1 MAKARILIVD
11 DEPRYRYLLRVN
23 LEARGYEVW
32 PAACGE
38 EALGL
43 LAEHEPDLVILDLRL
58 PGVDGFEVCRA
69 IRACSTVP
77 VLMLTALT
85 GHADRVRGLDTG
97 ADDYVPK
104 PFNVEEL
111 LARVRALLRRAAY
124 AAGDAPEQTLSFGPL
139 CIDTTARRATVAG
152 DAVDLTPTEYR
163 LLLVLARHAGC
174 ILLHDDLLEAVWD
187 ETDPAQAGL
196 VRQAVFRL
204 RRKIEP
210 DPSEPRYIHTQPG
223 VGYLFEDYGA

>member
-1 MAKARILIVD
+1 MAEARILVVD

-32 PAACGE
+32 TATRGA
-38 EALGL
+38 EALEL
-43 LAEHEPDLVILDLRL
+43 LETREPDLVILDLRL
-58 PGVDGFEVCRA
+58 PDIDGFEVCRA
-69 IRACSTVP
+69 IRAASTVP

-85 GHADRVRGLDTG
+85 DHADRVRGLDVG

-124 AAGDAPEQTLSFGPL
+124 GAGDGPGQRLSFGPL
-139 CIDTTARRATVAG
+139 CIDAAARQVTLAG
-152 DAVDLTPTEYR
+152 QAVDLTPTEYR
-163 LLLVLARHAGC
+163 LLLAMARQAGRV
-174 ILLHDDLLEAVWD
+174 LLHDDLLEAVWE
-187 ETDPAQAGL
+187 ETDSAQVGL

-204 RRKIEP
+204 RQKIEP
-210 DPSEPRYIHTQPG
+210 DPGAPRYIHTHPG
-223 VGYLFEDYGA
+223 VGYVFEDRGA

>member
-1 MAKARILIVD
+1 MAEGRVLVVD

-32 PAACGE
+32 PATCGE
-38 EALGL
+38 EALEL
-43 LAEHEPDLVILDLRL
+43 LAAREPDLIILDLRL
-58 PGVDGFEVCRA
+58 PDIDGFEVCRA
-69 IRACSTVP
+69 IRAASTVP

-85 GHADRVRGLDTG
+85 DHADRVRGLDIG
-97 ADDYVPK
+97 ADDYVSK

-124 AAGDAPEQTLSFGPL
+124 GAGDGPAQHLSFGAL
-139 CIDTTARRATVAG
+139 CIDTAARRVTVAG
-152 DAVDLTPTEYR
+152 EAVDLTPTEYR
-163 LLLVLARHAGC
+163 LLLAMARQAGRV
-174 ILLHDDLLEAVWD
+174 LLHGDLLEAVWE

-204 RRKIEP
+204 RQKIEP
-210 DPSEPRYIHTQPG
+210 DPGAPRYIHTRAG
-223 VGYLFEDYGA
+223 VGYVFEDRGV

>member
-1 MAKARILIVD
+1 MSEARILVVD

-32 PAACGE
+32 PATCGE
-38 EALGL
+38 DALDL
-43 LAEHEPDLVILDLRL
+43 LAQREPDLIILDLRL

-69 IRACSTVP
+69 IRSASTVP

-85 GHADRVRGLDTG
+85 DHADRVRGLDSG

-111 LARVRALLRRAAY
+111 LARVRSLLRRAAY
-124 AAGDAPEQTLSFGPL
+124 AAGEAPAEPLSFGPL
-139 CIDTTARRATVAG
+139 TIDTAARRVTLAG
-152 DAVDLTPTEYR
+152 DPVDLTPTEYR
-163 LLLVLARHAGC
+163 LLAALARHAGR

-204 RRKIEP
+204 RQKIEP
-210 DPSEPRYIHTQPG
+210 DPGDPRYIHTRPG
-223 VGYLFEDYGA
+223 VGYLFEDRGA